1 MFTFLIPAVHQGVRA
16 VSAKETTF
24 PAMRDTYHDELDA
37 IRASLVDLSN
47 MVGSA
52 MAKATLAI
60 VEADVGL
67 AQQVIDAD
75 QKIDDYQHAL
85 DAKVIDIMARQQPV
99 AVDLRTLVAS
109 LRISADLERMG
120 DFAHHVARIA
130 RMRYPEQALSSELI
144 AVVSDLGAA
153 SARMCTKTAYILQ
166 TQDTDAALELEQDD
180 DEVDRLHKQLF
191 RILLDARAPMP
202 IETAIDTTLIGRYYE
217 RFADHAVSVA
227 RRVYFLVTG
236 EYAVREQN

>member
-1 MFTFLIPAVHQGVRA
+1 
-16 VSAKETTF
+16 
-24 PAMRDTYHDELDA
+24 MRDTYHEELESV
-37 IRASLVDLSN
+37 RSSLVDLTN

-60 VEADVGL
+60 VEANISL
-67 AQQVIDAD
+67 AEEVIAADQVIDD
-75 QKIDDYQHAL
+75 FQHTL

-99 AVDLRTLVAS
+99 AIDLRSLVAS

-130 RMRYPEQALSSELI
+130 RLRYPEHALSSELI
-144 AVVSDLGAA
+144 AVVADMGAA

-166 TQDTDAALELEQDD
+166 TQDLEAALELERDD

-191 RILLDARAPMP
+191 RTLLEAKTPAA
-202 IETAIDTTLIGRYYE
+202 IETAIDTTLVGRYYE

-236 EYAVREQN
+236 EFANRD

>member
-1 MFTFLIPAVHQGVRA
+1 
-16 VSAKETTF
+16 
-24 PAMRDTYHDELDA
+24 MRDTYHDELDA
-37 IRASLVDLSN
+37 VRGSLVDLTN
-47 MVGSA
+47 MVGGA
-52 MAKATLAI
+52 MAKATLAL
-60 VEADVGL
+60 VEANVSL
-67 AQQVIDAD
+67 AEEVIEAD
-75 QKIDDYQHAL
+75 EVIDDYQHTL

-99 AVDLRTLVAS
+99 AVDLRMLVAS

-130 RMRYPEQALSSELI
+130 RLRYPERALSSDLI
-144 AVVSDLGAA
+144 SVVADLGAA
-153 SARMCTKTAYILQ
+153 SARICTKTAYILQ
-166 TQDTDAALELEQDD
+166 TMDIDQALELEKDD

-191 RILLDARAPMP
+191 RILLDEKNQLP

-236 EYAVREQN
+236 EYSAKE

>member
-1 MFTFLIPAVHQGVRA
+1 
-16 VSAKETTF
+16 
-24 PAMRDTYHDELDA
+24 MRDTYHEELDA
-37 IRASLVDLSN
+37 VRGSLVDLTN
-47 MVGSA
+47 MVGGA
-52 MAKATLAI
+52 MAKATLAL
-60 VEADVGL
+60 VEANLGL
-67 AQQVIDAD
+67 AEEVIAAD
-75 QKIDDYQHAL
+75 QTIDDYQHAL

-99 AVDLRTLVAS
+99 AVDLRMLVAS

-130 RMRYPEQALSSELI
+130 RLRYPERALSSELI

-153 SARMCTKTAYILQ
+153 SAHICTKTAYILQ
-166 TQDTDAALELEQDD
+166 SMDIEQALELEKDD

-191 RILLDARAPMP
+191 RVLLDGKKQLA

-236 EYAVREQN
+236 EYSAKD

>member
-1 MFTFLIPAVHQGVRA
+1 
-16 VSAKETTF
+16 
-24 PAMRDTYHDELDA
+24 MRENYHEELEA
-37 IRASLVDLSN
+37 IRASLVELTN
-47 MVGSA
+47 LVGGA
-52 MAKATLAI
+52 MAKATLAL
-60 VEADVGL
+60 VEANVTL
-67 AQQVIDAD
+67 AEEVITAD
-75 QKIDDYQHAL
+75 QQIDDYQHGL

-99 AVDLRTLVAS
+99 AVDLRMLVAS

-130 RMRYPEQALSSELI
+130 RLRYPERALSSELI

-153 SARMCTKTAYILQ
+153 SARICTKTAYILQ
-166 TQDTDAALELEQDD
+166 SMDIDQALELEKDD

-191 RILLDARAPMP
+191 RILLDDKNQLP

-236 EYAVREQN
+236 EYSAKD

>member
-1 MFTFLIPAVHQGVRA
+1 
-16 VSAKETTF
+16 
-24 PAMRDTYHDELDA
+24 MRDTYHEDLDA
-37 IRASLVDLSN
+37 IRASLVDLTN
-47 MVGSA
+47 MVGGA
-52 MAKATLAI
+52 MAKATLALI
-60 VEADVGL
+60 EANVTL
-67 AQQVIDAD
+67 AEEVIAAD
-75 QKIDDYQHAL
+75 EAIDSYQHAL

-130 RMRYPEQALSSELI
+130 RLRYPERALSSELI

-153 SARMCTKTAYILQ
+153 SARICTKTAYILQ
-166 TQDTDAALELEQDD
+166 TMDIEQALELEHDD

-191 RILLDARAPMP
+191 RILLDDKKQLP

-227 RRVYFLVTG
+227 RRVYYLVTG
-236 EYAVREQN
+236 EYAAKD

>member
-1 MFTFLIPAVHQGVRA
+1 
-16 VSAKETTF
+16 
-24 PAMRDTYHDELDA
+24 MRETYHVELES
-37 IRASLVDLSN
+37 IRESLVDLTN
-47 MVGSA
+47 MVGGA

-60 VEADVGL
+60 VEANISL
-67 AQQVIDAD
+67 AEEVIAAD
-75 QKIDDYQHAL
+75 QLIDDYQHAL

-130 RMRYPEQALSSELI
+130 RLRYPDRALSSELI

-153 SARMCTKTAYILQ
+153 CARICTKTAYILQ
-166 TQDTDAALELEQDD
+166 AMDIDQALELEKDD

-191 RILLDARAPMP
+191 RILLDDKKQLP
-202 IETAIDTTLIGRYYE
+202 IETAIDTTLVGRYYE

-236 EYAVREQN
+236 EYARGD